1 MRCLVVI
8 RSREQ
13 TEANTQIPTYVCQD
27 IMYVATCTE
36 DGGWA
41 AAAIAES
48 LFAQGLNATH
58 CSNAKHLSWSRASS
72 GMKTASQ
79 YYCWKHAACGMCRKW
94 QRPVWVWHFFASPSK
109 IRTRWQKGWPGD
121 KCTRGHWSWG
131 FPKWTVLSAEVML
144 VWQLPGTFLPW
155 QLLCAV
161 ISMLITATLVFMSSG

>member
-48 LFAQGLNATH
+48 LCLPRAWTLPTEAMLSISLDPEPAQAWKQPLSIITGSMLHAGCVVSDSDKSESDISLRLPPRSGPDGRRADQEINAQGAIEVE
-58 CSNAKHLSWSRASS
+58 AFPS
-72 GMKTASQ
+72 GQ
-79 YYCWKHAACGMCRKW
+79 C
-94 QRPVWVWHFFASPSK
+94 
-109 IRTRWQKGWPGD
+109 
-121 KCTRGHWSWG
+121 
-131 FPKWTVLSAEVML
+131 
-144 VWQLPGTFLPW
+144 
-155 QLLCAV
+155 
-161 ISMLITATLVFMSSG
+161 